1 MNYSNDPNV
10 KKLGTL
16 KRTIFLT
23 NPRFQ
28 LSFLG
33 YTLGMA
39 FVIIAVFYA
48 ANMYFFLKFIDKGK
62 EIGLPSSHIFFKFLR
77 EQQHTMDII
86 FIVTAAFAFVFL
98 FMFGFFLS
106 NRVAGSLYRM
116 QDHLHKMRESGQF
129 KELKFR
135 KDDYFHE
142 VADAI
147 NDFAQHWHGGN

>member
-1 MNYSNDPNV
+1 MDNNV
-10 KKLGTL
+10 KQKNVGIL

-62 EIGLPSSHIFFKFLR
+62 EIGLPPTHIFFRFLK

-116 QDHLHKMRESGQF
+116 QDHLRQMSESGQY
-129 KELKFR
+129 KDLKFR

-147 NDFAQHWHGGN
+147 NEFAQNKNKK

>member
-1 MNYSNDPNV
+1 MNNDA
-10 KKLGTL
+10 KKNNLGLL

-33 YTLGMA
+33 YTMGMA

-62 EIGLPSSHIFFKFLR
+62 EIGLPPTHIFFKFLK

-86 FIVTAAFAFVFL
+86 FIVTAAFAFIFL

-116 QDHLHKMRESGQF
+116 QDHLRQMKETGQY
-129 KELKFR
+129 KDLKFR

-147 NDFAQHWHGGN
+147 NEFAQHQN

>member
-1 MNYSNDPNV
+1 MNDPE
-10 KKLGTL
+10 KKKIGVLT
-16 KRTIFLT
+16 RTVFLT

-48 ANMYFFLKFIDKGK
+48 ANMYFFLKFIAKGK
-62 EIGLPSSHIFFKFLR
+62 ELGLPPTHVFFKFIR

-86 FIVTAAFAFVFL
+86 FVVTAVFAFVFL

-116 QDHLHKMRESGQF
+116 QDHLRQM
-129 KELKFR
+129 KEAPEYKDLKFR
-135 KDDYFHE
+135 RDDYFHE

-147 NDFAQHWHGGN
+147 NEFARFFKKR

>member
-1 MNYSNDPNV
+1 MDSNKGN
-10 KKLGTL
+10 KKKGAL

-48 ANMYFFLKFIDKGK
+48 ANMYFFLKFIAKGK
-62 EIGLPSSHIFFKFLR
+62 EIGLPPTHIFFKFIK

-86 FIVTAAFAFVFL
+86 FVITAAFAFVFL

-116 QDHLHKMRESGQF
+116 QDHLRQMKDADVY
-129 KELKFR
+129 KDLKFR

-147 NDFAQHWHGGN
+147 NDFARHFK